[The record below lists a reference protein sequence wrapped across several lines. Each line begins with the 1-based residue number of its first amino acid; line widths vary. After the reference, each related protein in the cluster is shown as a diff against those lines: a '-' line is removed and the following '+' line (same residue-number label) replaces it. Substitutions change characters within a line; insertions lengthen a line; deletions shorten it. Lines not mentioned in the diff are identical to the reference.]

1 MRAVSLMYHDV
12 VSPGAEEESGF
23 PGGHSRIYKLHTELF
38 SAHLDAVAASGAS
51 VCNDVRALTA
61 ASRPPVLF
69 TFDDGGVSFLDPI
82 AGMLEA
88 RGWRGHFFITTG
100 RVGSPGFLTAAQVR
114 ELARRGHIVGSHSVH
129 HPTRMA
135 ELPAAHMSEEWTES
149 RKALADLLGAA
160 VDTASVPGGYYSRQ
174 VAVSAADAGFGH
186 LFHSEPLTRVDTTGP
201 LRLYGRFAFLSSSSA
216 SLAGRLAQD
225 DAGIRARFWTI
236 RQVKTLAKKAGG
248 DWLVRLHARRL
259 NGPR

>member
-1 MRAVSLMYHDV
+1 MYHDV

-61 ASRPPVLF
+61 ASRPPAPF

-114 ELARRGHIVGSHSVH
+114 ELAGRGHIVGSHSVH

-160 VDTASVPGGYYSRQ
+160 VDTASVPGGYDSRQ

-186 LFHSEPLTRVDTTGP
+186 LFHSEPWRHAWTP
-201 LRLYGRFAFLSSSSA
+201 
-216 SLAGRLAQD
+216 
-225 DAGIRARFWTI
+225 RARCGFTDDLRSCPHRPPRW
-236 RQVKTLAKKAGG
+236 RAA
-248 DWLVRLHARRL
+248 WRRTMRESAPVS
-259 NGPR
+259 GPSGR